1 MGDRTY
7 VTLSVLKTQ
16 EREAASHFPFDPEE
30 DWLDD
35 QLAHF
40 GFPEINYGN
49 LGFLFELR
57 AAGIAY
63 DSRWESGGD
72 YGAGTE
78 SLRFTSLGEAIEKT
92 VYDSGKNPDLG
103 YLMDRID
110 KPEEL
115 RDYILEHYDEVTNLD
130 WENQEKYG
138 KLYQARKL
146 IDPT

>member
-7 VTLSVLKTQ
+7 VTLSVLKSQ
-16 EREAASHFPFDPEE
+16 EQKASSLFTYSPDE

-40 GFPEINYGN
+40 GFPEVNYGN
-49 LGFLFELR
+49 LGFLYELR

-72 YGAGTE
+72 YGPGTE
-78 SLRFTSLGEAIEKT
+78 SLRFTQGGEAIENT
-92 VYDSGKNPDLG
+92 VYDSGKNPDLQ

-115 RDYILEHYDEVTNLD
+115 RSYILKHHKEVTNLP
-130 WENQEKYG
+130 WENQEEYG
-138 KLYQARKL
+138 KLYQAKQL
-146 IDPT
+146 ISS